1 MVIEKMK
8 TDVLSYKE
16 TFGGGQNIFCL
27 NLVINF
33 FFIVMLTIPH

>member
-16 TFGGGQNIFCL
+16 TFGVGQNIFLLKSC
-27 NLVINF
+27 NQP